1 MFALSINILY
11 NGLKRV
17 KDGVSLTSVNG
28 TYELLIMKFNIKSEW
43 TH

>member
-1 MFALSINILY
+1 MFALPINILY

-28 TYELLIMKFNIKSEW
+28 IYELFNMKLYIKSEW
-43 TH
+43 KH